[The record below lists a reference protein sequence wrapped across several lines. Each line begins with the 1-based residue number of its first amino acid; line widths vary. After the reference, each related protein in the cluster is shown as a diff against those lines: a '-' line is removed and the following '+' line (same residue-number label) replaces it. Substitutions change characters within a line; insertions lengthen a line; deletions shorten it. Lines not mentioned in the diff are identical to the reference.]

1 MFYRRGLVV
10 VLLAALSATPA
21 RAQFFQPVP
30 SPVAPP
36 SSDFFGIGDLLTSG
50 GLSPNDSQP
59 RHEPP
64 LLTPS
69 EEIQERQ
76 RQLELRHALNDP
88 PATEIDSGDVLNS
101 LLKTIQSMQTHGVT
115 GPVVPLDAETLRH
128 IHLSGTGGG
137 NPAALQT
144 QKISWPLV
152 MRDTPYDADR
162 ARFQELTDTALKQL
176 TSDNLQL
183 STVRELEATVDH
195 MEATLNARA
204 RDESL
209 PDVIDV
215 QKQLE
220 TLRDGIAALKSPG
233 AANYLDT
240 RWAAQGRDVNELV
253 SNMTRENLRF
263 AAASAGDEG
272 CYQVLYRLMA
282 AYVSGAS
289 QV

>member
-1 MFYRRGLVV
+1 MFYRRGFVV
-10 VLLAALSATPA
+10 VLLGFLAAAPA

-30 SPVAPP
+30 EPAVPP
-36 SSDFFGIGDLLTSG
+36 SGDFFGIGNLLTSG
-50 GLSPNDSQP
+50 DLSANAYQP
-59 RHEPP
+59 RYEPP
-64 LLTPS
+64 LSPP
-69 EEIQERQ
+69 EEIQERR
-76 RQLELRHALNDP
+76 RQLELRNALSDP
-88 PATEIDSGDVLNS
+88 PATEIVAGDVLNT
-101 LLKTIQSMQTHGVT
+101 LLKTIQSMQTHGVS
-115 GPVVPLDAETLRH
+115 GPIVPLDAETLRH
-128 IHLSGTGGG
+128 IHVSGTGGG

-144 QKISWPLV
+144 QKITWPLV

-162 ARFQELTDTALKQL
+162 ARFQELTDLARTQL
-176 TSDNLQL
+176 ASDNLQL
-183 STVRELEATVDH
+183 STVRGLEATVDH

-204 RDESL
+204 RDESI

-233 AANYLDT
+233 AVNYFNASWT
-240 RWAAQGRDVNELV
+240 AQGRDVNELV

-272 CYQVLYRLMA
+272 AYQALYRLMA
-282 AYVSGAS
+282 AYVQSAG